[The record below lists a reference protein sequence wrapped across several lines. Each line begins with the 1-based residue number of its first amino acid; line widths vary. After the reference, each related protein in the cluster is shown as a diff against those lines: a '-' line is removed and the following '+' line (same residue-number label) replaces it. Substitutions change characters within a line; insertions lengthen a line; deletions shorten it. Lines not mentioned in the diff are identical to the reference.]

1 MAQNK
6 FMVSFILVALIISW
20 QGFQSI
26 EGRHLKSEETIQ
38 HQMQRILTTNVAPL
52 DADFSPPTPPPAAVP
67 GRDVDSFRPT
77 GPGHSPGVGHSVNN

>member
-26 EGRHLKSEETIQ
+26 EGRHLKSEETM
-38 HQMQRILTTNVAPL
+38 HTRILATNVAPL
-52 DADFSPPTPPPAAVP
+52 DADVSPPTPPSAAVP

-77 GPGHSPGVGHSVNN
+77 EPGHSPGVGHSVHN